1 MIFKNK
7 KHNSIFYNC
16 KICLSSVS
24 FHRTSLILITIFCM
38 SCKVFTLD
46 TVPYVI
52 DAEFVM
58 EENST
63 DYSICGV
70 DFYLKNKSEK
80 EIKNITIIFFLFDK
94 DGEPAYECRS
104 KISASVE
111 KSIMPGEVSNF
122 CMSLDQFMNSI
133 PEDPLMLDYLYIS
146 EIQYEDD
153 SVWSDPFGLIAFK

>member
-1 MIFKNK
+1 MICK
-7 KHNSIFYNC
+7 KY
-16 KICLSSVS
+16 LSSVS
-24 FHRTSLILITIFCM
+24 LHRTSLVLITVFLM
-38 SCKVFTLD
+38 SCKVFPLEA
-46 TVPYVI
+46 VPYVI

-70 DFYLKNKSEK
+70 DFFFKNKSEK
-80 EIKNITIIFFLFDK
+80 EIKNITIVFFLFDK

-104 KISASVE
+104 KISASFE
-111 KSIMPGEVSNF
+111 KFIMPGEVSYF

-146 EIQYEDD
+146 EIRYEDD
-153 SVWSDPFGLIAFK
+153 TVWSDPFGLIAFK